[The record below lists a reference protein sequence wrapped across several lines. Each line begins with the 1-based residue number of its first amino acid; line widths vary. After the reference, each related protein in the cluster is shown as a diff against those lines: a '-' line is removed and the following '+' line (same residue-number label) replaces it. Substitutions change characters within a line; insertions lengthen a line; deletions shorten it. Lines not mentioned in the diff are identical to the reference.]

1 MFYYRKNLSVSIVYR
16 QPESYHYG
24 RSSTDIPHTSVCVK
38 KVNTPSQRIYST
50 INNNFIKL
58 LLSGVNNHIIVKH
71 HSIRKNF
78 IFMGHLIPKGG
89 YKKEHWYKTESNGNK
104 IRNQI
109 STYQQFTNLHK
120 IKPSRTTL
128 SPVWEGLFK
137 IS

>member
-58 LLSGVNNHIIVKH
+58 LLSGLNNNTIVKH
-71 HSIRKNF
+71 NSIRRK
-78 IFMGHLIPKGG
+78 
-89 YKKEHWYKTESNGNK
+89 
-104 IRNQI
+104 
-109 STYQQFTNLHK
+109 LHFHG
-120 IKPSRTTL
+120 SFNT
-128 SPVWEGLFK
+128 
-137 IS
+137 